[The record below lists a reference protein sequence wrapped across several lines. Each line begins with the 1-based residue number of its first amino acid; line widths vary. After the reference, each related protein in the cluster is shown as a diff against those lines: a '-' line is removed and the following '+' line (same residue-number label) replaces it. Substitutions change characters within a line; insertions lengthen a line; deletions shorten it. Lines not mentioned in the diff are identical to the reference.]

1 MHDRMSI
8 CLSHGTHE
16 IITCGTLKLR
26 LDIISSRIFDLAFPF
41 FHLYVYH
48 ITFQGLKPQVQSIYT
63 TLYPLSLR
71 SSLTHEG

>member
-8 CLSHGTHE
+8 CLSHVTHE

-26 LDIISSRIFDLAFPF
+26 LDIISSHIFDLAFPF
-41 FHLYVYH
+41 FHLYVYC

-63 TLYPLSLR
+63 TLHPLSLR